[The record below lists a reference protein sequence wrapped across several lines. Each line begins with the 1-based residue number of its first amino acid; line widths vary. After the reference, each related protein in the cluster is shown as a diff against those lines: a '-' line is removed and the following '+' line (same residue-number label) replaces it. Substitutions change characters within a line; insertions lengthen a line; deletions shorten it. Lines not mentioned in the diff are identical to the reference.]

1 MLRAESSHLLRSA
14 PNEGDFTLRWELMA
28 EAYSS
33 IPQILG
39 RDGGTEQ
46 RLSGVQTEMAGFK
59 EQCNLLTKTERATCL
74 DVFDALTGKGGEYA

>member
-1 MLRAESSHLLRSA
+1 MLRFA
-14 PNEGDFTLRWELMA
+14 PNEGDFSSRWELMA

-33 IPQILG
+33 IRQILG

-46 RLSGVQTEMAGFK
+46 RLSGLQTEMAGFK
-59 EQCNLLTKTERATCL
+59 EQCNLLAKIERATGL